1 MDSLEKWV
9 SLSDI
14 CDHLNL
20 SRDTVKKMVKQ
31 QNMPGYKVDRQW
43 RFKISVVDAWIRS
56 NGVQN
61 DRKAEGQIHAKN
73 DGFIRRR
80 WRP

>member
-43 RFKISVVDAWIRS
+43 RFKISEVDAWIRS
-56 NGVQN
+56 KHLCEKSFRNSN
-61 DRKAEGQIHAKN
+61 NRKSPKTL
-73 DGFIRRR
+73 
-80 WRP
+80 

>member
-43 RFKISVVDAWIRS
+43 RFKISEVDAWIRS
-56 NGVQN
+56 NRVQN
-61 DRKAEGQIHAKN
+61 NKKAEEQFHAKN
-73 DGFIRRR
+73 D
-80 WRP
+80 

>member
-14 CDHLNL
+14 GDHLNL

-43 RFKISVVDAWIRS
+43 RFKISEVDAWIRS

-61 DRKAEGQIHAKN
+61 DRKAEGEIHAKN
-73 DGFIRRR
+73 D
-80 WRP
+80 

>member
-1 MDSLEKWV
+1 MKGGDIMDSLEKWV

-43 RFKISVVDAWIRS
+43 RFKISEVDAWIRS
-56 NGVQN
+56 NRVQN
-61 DRKAEGQIHAKN
+61 NKKAEEQVHAKN
-73 DGFIRRR
+73 D
-80 WRP
+80 

>member
-14 CDHLNL
+14 CEHLNL
-20 SRDTVKKMVKQ
+20 SRDTVKKMVNQ

-43 RFKISVVDAWIRS
+43 RYKISEVDAWIRS
-56 NGVQN
+56 NGVQDN
-61 DRKAEGQIHAKN
+61 KKAEGQVHFKN
-73 DGFIRRR
+73 D
-80 WRP
+80 

>member
-1 MDSLEKWV
+1 MKQRGIIMDSLEKWV

-43 RFKISVVDAWIRS
+43 RFKISEVDAWIRS

-61 DRKAEGQIHAKN
+61 DRKAEGEIHAKN
-73 DGFIRRR
+73 D
-80 WRP
+80 

>member
-43 RFKISVVDAWIRS
+43 RFKISEVDAWIRS
-56 NGVQN
+56 DRVQN
-61 DRKAEGQIHAKN
+61 NKKAEEQVHAKN
-73 DGFIRRR
+73 D
-80 WRP
+80 